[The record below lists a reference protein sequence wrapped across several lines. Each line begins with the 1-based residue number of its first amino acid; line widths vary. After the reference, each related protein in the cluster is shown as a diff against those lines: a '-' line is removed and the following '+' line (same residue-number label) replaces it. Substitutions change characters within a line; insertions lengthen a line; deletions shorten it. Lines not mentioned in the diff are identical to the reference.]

1 MSHGIAWRCRARLSI
16 GLSDSGLR
24 LQARVLSNQSPTFNW
39 AKGAAGGDV
48 RFQSDLSS
56 AVIREGRRVSCD
68 ARCWNRARQTPHV
81 AAETHSPDSRNRNM
95 AGHVWLPN
103 PRSVGSHC
111 GHRRRTR
118 ILVET
123 VVEVV
128 VKPNGFVE
136 AVFNVAR
143 G

>member
-1 MSHGIAWRCRARLSI
+1 MVLHGVAGLGFQSGFRTPSFGFRLVFFQTRVQPSI
-16 GLSDSGLR
+16 GLR
-24 LQARVLSNQSPTFNW
+24 AQQ
-39 AKGAAGGDV
+39 GDV
-48 RFQSDLSS
+48 CFQADLSS
-56 AVIREGRRVSCD
+56 AVIREGVSCD

-95 AGHVWLPN
+95 AGHVWLAN
-103 PRSVGSHC
+103 PRSAGSRC

-123 VVEVV
+123 VVEAV

-136 AVFNVAR
+136 TVFNVTR

>member
-16 GLSDSGLR
+16 GLSDSELR
-24 LQARVLSNQSPTFNW
+24 LQARVLSSQSPTFNW

-56 AVIREGRRVSCD
+56 AVIREGPVSCD

-81 AAETHSPDSRNRNM
+81 AAEAHSPDSRNRNM

-103 PRSVGSHC
+103 ARSAGSRC
-111 GHRRRTR
+111 GHRHRTR

-123 VVEVV
+123 VLETV
-128 VKPNGFVE
+128 VKPMTFLE
-136 AVFNVAR
+136 TVFTITEV
-143 G
+143 